1 MGLDSGDLSA
11 FGFVLCAYTQN
22 CSVSRSE
29 IVMMKMEVAVLFQKR
44 ERICYKKMHALVEL
58 NSFEK

>member
-29 IVMMKMEVAVLFQKR
+29 IVMMKMEVAVLFQKSVFAT
-44 ERICYKKMHALVEL
+44 KKMHALGEL